1 MAEHTIPSS
10 WFGIVS
16 LAWLVF
22 SSSCVSTSPSRTA
35 TATSQAEDPFSA
47 SVVSFATA
55 VSAALNDDSATPPP
69 NNSYSYETAYSPDH
83 LAEPPVY
90 LVPTDDYSALAA
102 TDCSGWVSFVVNTVS
117 PLHEAVLQS
126 QRSLA
131 EYNEVYPDGF
141 SLEEGPRPWARA
153 FVLANYLRAD
163 YAKSTGFEPV
173 LNAEGLQ
180 PGDIAAYEMGR
191 YTNPSD
197 ASLSK
202 PKDTGHTF
210 VVIGF
215 PSLVDPKTANYDGWG
230 TLSDRAHKVVAV
242 PTIDSSSVRH
252 FDPDARQNAQ
262 GELTLPPSA
271 PYSGAKAGGIGT
283 GTLWFALGEDGRVI
297 QRRIGPHDKYTE
309 VVIGAGRMKN
319 VISLGPEVLDDEG
332 NLVVEIFDNSPSQF
346 AGDSYGRIPIDVTGQ
361 GGIRLVGGGRLTL
374 NGRSDFSGGVTVD
387 SGELVADSESALGTG
402 DVDIR
407 GGALTLSRAA
417 LGDAAN
423 LRLSD
428 TLQDGTIHLGFSG
441 RDIIHSLQIGDAV
454 HRCGTWGS
462 PDSGAMFTDSLFSG
476 AGILQLAAE
485 PIEGCTTNRT
495 N

>member
-1 MAEHTIPSS
+1 MTTNQ
-10 WFGIVS
+10 V
-16 LAWLVF
+16 
-22 SSSCVSTSPSRTA
+22 
-35 TATSQAEDPFSA
+35 EDPFSA
-47 SVVSFATA
+47 SIVAFATA
-55 VSAALNDDSATPPP
+55 VSEVLNDSSATPAP
-69 NNSYSYETAYSPDH
+69 NNTYSYETAYSPDH

-90 LVPTDDYSALAA
+90 LVPTDAYSALAS
-102 TDCSGWVSFVVNTVS
+102 TDCSGWVSFVVNTIS

-126 QRSLA
+126 QRHLP

-141 SLEEGPRPWARA
+141 SLKEGVRPWARA

-191 YTNPSD
+191 YTKPSD

-215 PSLVDPKTANYDGWG
+215 PSLVDPKTANYDGGG

-242 PTIDSSSVRH
+242 PTIDASSIPH
-252 FDPDARQNAQ
+252 FHPDARQNAQ
-262 GELTLPPSA
+262 GELTLPPST

-283 GTLWFALGEDGRVI
+283 GTLWVALGEDGRVI

-319 VISLGPEVLDDEG
+319 VISLRPEVLDDEG
-332 NLVVEIFDNSPSQF
+332 SLVVDIFDNSPSQF
-346 AGDSYGRIPIDVTGQ
+346 GDASYGRTPIDVTGK
-361 GGIRLVGGGRLTL
+361 GGIRLVGGGRLIL

-387 SGELVADSESALGTG
+387 SGELVAESENALGTG
-402 DVDIR
+402 DVEIR
-407 GGALTLSRAA
+407 GGALTLKRAA
-417 LGDAAN
+417 LGDTAS

-428 TLQDGTIHLGFSG
+428 ALQDGAIHLSFSG

-454 HRCGTWGS
+454 NRCGTWGS
-462 PDSGAMFTDSLFSG
+462 PESGAMFTDSLFSG
-476 AGILQLAAE
+476 PGILHLAAE
-485 PIEGCTTNRT
+485 PIEGCTTKRT